1 MVEECDQFE
10 SEEMLFDIFFS
21 ISQTPD
27 TSGYTPTENEM
38 FSNFFDQVELADKL
52 GFGIG
57 WVAQAHLSTE
67 IQKTNKIPV
76 VPHYPGEVGL
86 CTDFFQIAQK
96 MFSRTKQMEVGS
108 AVLSILASGGP
119 IAIAERVGAFLAI
132 HGLEENEKRRLHI
145 GFSAGR
151 FEFMARPYGIVPRDK
166 LEEVSWPALRGQI
179 FAEAS
184 EIFLRLLNGEVI
196 SSNMISSTILTRDNF
211 RSNEDWLNVQ
221 ITAKELNELEML
233 PEKIE
238 IPNRYNFEQIK
249 TIPQDWRRD
258 LLNLVLGSHD
268 PNLQMEVNKW
278 RPVQVFNLSITPPH
292 IIEETHERMRHNYHP
307 DGGIWNRSMMPR
319 TIMVFVNNEEG
330 LSPEEQSIAARKE
343 AGAALNTY
351 WSALEGTIDPSK
363 VERATDNA
371 VIGNVQEVAE
381 QIIERFNENDKLMC
395 WFDFFNHDNLRVQRN
410 MKAFMEEVVPIVNG
424 KGEK

>member
-1 MVEECDQFE
+1 MAEECVRFE
-10 SEEMLFDIFFS
+10 CGMMLFDIFFS

-27 TSGYTPTENEM
+27 TSGYIPSEKEM
-38 FSNFFDQVELADKL
+38 FSNFFEQVELADEL
-52 GFGIG
+52 GFGVG

-67 IQKTNKIPV
+67 IQKRNNTPV

-96 MFSRTKQMEVGS
+96 MFSRTKKMEVGS

-119 IAIAERVGAFLAI
+119 IAIAERVGAFLAL
-132 HGLEENEKRRLHI
+132 HGMDGMEDRKLHI

-151 FEFMARPYGIVPRDK
+151 FEFMARPYGIIPRNIV
-166 LEEVSWPALRGQI
+166 EEAAWPALRGQI

-196 SSNMISSTILTRDNF
+196 SSNMIRDTVLTRENF
-211 RSNEDWLNVQ
+211 RSDEDWKKVQ
-221 ITAKELNELEML
+221 DAAKEFFDLKELTETV
-233 PEKIE
+233 E
-238 IPNRYNFEQIK
+238 IPHRYDFEEIK
-249 TIPQDWRRD
+249 TIPQNWRRD

-268 PNLQMEVNKW
+268 PNLQIEVNKW

-292 IIEETHERMRHNYHP
+292 IIEETHERMAENYHL
-307 DGGIWNRSMMPR
+307 DGGKWNRGMMPR

-330 LSPEEQSIAARKE
+330 LSSEERSIAAKE
-343 AGAALNTY
+343 EAKAALNTY

-371 VIGNVQEVAE
+371 VIGNVEEVAE
-381 QIIERFNENDKLMC
+381 QIIQRFDRNDKLMC
-395 WFDFFNHDNLRVQRN
+395 WFDFFNHDSERVQRN
-410 MKAFMEEVVPIVNG
+410 MKAFMDEVVPIVNG
-424 KGEK
+424 EE

>member
-1 MVEECDQFE
+1 MAEECVRFE
-10 SEEMLFDIFFS
+10 CGMMLFDIFFS

-27 TSGYTPTENEM
+27 TSGYIPSEKEM
-38 FSNFFDQVELADKL
+38 FSNFFEQVDLADEL
-52 GFGIG
+52 GFGVG

-67 IQKTNKIPV
+67 IQKRNNTPV

-96 MFSRTKQMEVGS
+96 MFSRTKKMEVGS

-119 IAIAERVGAFLAI
+119 IAIAERVGAFLAL
-132 HGLEENEKRRLHI
+132 HGMDGMEDRKLHI

-151 FEFMARPYGIVPRDK
+151 FEFMARPYGIIPRNIV
-166 LEEVSWPALRGQI
+166 EEAAWPALRGQI

-196 SSNMISSTILTRDNF
+196 SSNMIRDTVLTRENF
-211 RSNEDWLNVQ
+211 RSDEDWKKVQ
-221 ITAKELNELEML
+221 DAAKEFFDLKELTETV
-233 PEKIE
+233 E
-238 IPNRYNFEQIK
+238 IPNRYDFEEIK
-249 TIPQDWRRD
+249 TIPQNWRRD

-268 PNLQMEVNKW
+268 PKLQIEVNKW

-292 IIEETHERMRHNYHP
+292 IIEETHERMAENYHL
-307 DGGIWNRSMMPR
+307 DGGKWNRGMMPR

-330 LSPEEQSIAARKE
+330 LSSEEQSIAAKE
-343 AGAALNTY
+343 EAKAALNTY

-371 VIGNVQEVAE
+371 VIGNVEEVAE
-381 QIIERFNENDKLMC
+381 QIIQRFDRNDKLMC
-395 WFDFFNHDNLRVQRN
+395 WFDFFNHDSERVQRN
-410 MKAFMEEVVPIVNG
+410 MKAFMDEVAPIVNG
-424 KGEK
+424 EE

>member
-1 MVEECDQFE
+1 MAEECVRFE
-10 SEEMLFDIFFS
+10 CGMMLFDIFFS

-27 TSGYTPTENEM
+27 TSGYIPSEKEM
-38 FSNFFDQVELADKL
+38 FSNFFEQVELADEL
-52 GFGIG
+52 GFGVG

-67 IQKTNKIPV
+67 IQKRNNTPV

-96 MFSRTKQMEVGS
+96 MFSRTKKMEVGS

-119 IAIAERVGAFLAI
+119 IAIAERVGAFLAL
-132 HGLEENEKRRLHI
+132 HGMDGMEDRKLHI

-151 FEFMARPYGIVPRDK
+151 FEFMARPYGIIPRNIV
-166 LEEVSWPALRGQI
+166 EEAAWPALRGQI

-196 SSNMISSTILTRDNF
+196 SSNMIRDTVLTRENF
-211 RSNEDWLNVQ
+211 RSDEDWKKVQ
-221 ITAKELNELEML
+221 DAAKEFYDLKELTETV
-233 PEKIE
+233 E
-238 IPNRYNFEQIK
+238 IPHRYDFEEIK
-249 TIPQDWRRD
+249 TIPQNWRRD

-268 PNLQMEVNKW
+268 PNLQIEVNKW

-292 IIEETHERMRHNYHP
+292 IIEETHERMAENYHL
-307 DGGIWNRSMMPR
+307 DGGKWNRGMMPR

-330 LSPEEQSIAARKE
+330 LSSEEQSIAAKE
-343 AGAALNTY
+343 EAKAALNTY

-371 VIGNVQEVAE
+371 VIGNVEEVAE
-381 QIIERFNENDKLMC
+381 QIIQRFDRNDKLMC
-395 WFDFFNHDNLRVQRN
+395 WFDFFNHDSERVQRN
-410 MKAFMEEVVPIVNG
+410 MKAFMDEVAPIVNG
-424 KGEK
+424 EE

>member
-1 MVEECDQFE
+1 MAEECVRFE
-10 SEEMLFDIFFS
+10 CGMMLFDIFFS

-27 TSGYTPTENEM
+27 TSGYIPSEKEM
-38 FSNFFDQVELADKL
+38 FSNFFEQVELADEL

-67 IQKTNKIPV
+67 IQKRNNIPV

-96 MFSRTKQMEVGS
+96 MFSRTKKMEVGS

-119 IAIAERVGAFLAI
+119 IAIAERVGAFLAL
-132 HGLEENEKRRLHI
+132 HGMDDMEDRRLHI

-151 FEFMARPYGIVPRDK
+151 FEFMARPYGIIPRNMV
-166 LEEVSWPALRGQI
+166 EEIAWPALRGQI

-196 SSNMISSTILTRDNF
+196 SSNMIRDTVLTRDNF
-211 RSNEDWLNVQ
+211 RSDEDWESVQ
-221 ITAKELNELEML
+221 NAAKEFTNQKEV
-233 PEKIE
+233 PEIVE
-238 IPNRYNFEQIK
+238 ISHRYDFEEIK
-249 TIPQDWRRD
+249 TIPQNWRRD

-268 PNLQMEVNKW
+268 PKLQIEVNKW
-278 RPVQVFNLSITPPH
+278 RRVQVFNLSITPPH
-292 IIEETHERMRHNYHP
+292 IIEETHERMNENYHL
-307 DGGIWNRSMMPR
+307 DGGKWNRSMMPR
-319 TIMVFVNNEEG
+319 TIMVFVNDEEG
-330 LSPEEQSIAARKE
+330 LSLEEQSTAAKE
-343 AGAALNTY
+343 EAKAALNTY

-371 VIGNVQEVAE
+371 VIGNIEEVAE
-381 QIIERFNENDKLMC
+381 QIIQRFDKNDKLMC
-395 WFDFFNHDNLRVQRN
+395 WFDFFNHDSERVQRN
-410 MKAFMEEVVPIVNG
+410 MKAFMDKVAPIVNR
-424 KGEK
+424 EE

>member
-1 MVEECDQFE
+1 
-10 SEEMLFDIFFS
+10 MLFDIFFS

-27 TSGYTPTENEM
+27 TSGYIPSEKEM
-38 FSNFFDQVELADKL
+38 FSNFFEQVELADEL

-67 IQKTNKIPV
+67 IQKRNNIPV

-96 MFSRTKQMEVGS
+96 MFSRTKKMEVGS

-119 IAIAERVGAFLAI
+119 IAIAERVGAFLAL
-132 HGLEENEKRRLHI
+132 HGMDDMEDRRLHI

-151 FEFMARPYGIVPRDK
+151 FEFMARPYGIIPRNMV
-166 LEEVSWPALRGQI
+166 EEIAWPALRGQI

-196 SSNMISSTILTRDNF
+196 SSNMIRDTVLTRDNF
-211 RSNEDWLNVQ
+211 RSDEDWESVQ
-221 ITAKELNELEML
+221 NAAKEFTNQKEV
-233 PEKIE
+233 PEIVE
-238 IPNRYNFEQIK
+238 ISHRYDFEEIK
-249 TIPQDWRRD
+249 TIPQNWRRD

-268 PNLQMEVNKW
+268 PKLQIEVNKW

-292 IIEETHERMRHNYHP
+292 IIEETHERMNENYHL
-307 DGGIWNRSMMPR
+307 DGGKWNRSMMPR
-319 TIMVFVNNEEG
+319 TIMVFVNDEEG
-330 LSPEEQSIAARKE
+330 LSLEEQSTAAKE
-343 AGAALNTY
+343 EAKAALNTY

-371 VIGNVQEVAE
+371 VIGNIEEVAE
-381 QIIERFNENDKLMC
+381 QIIQRFDKNDKLMC
-395 WFDFFNHDNLRVQRN
+395 WFDFFNHDSERVQRN
-410 MKAFMEEVVPIVNG
+410 MKAFMDKVAPIVNR
-424 KGEK
+424 EE